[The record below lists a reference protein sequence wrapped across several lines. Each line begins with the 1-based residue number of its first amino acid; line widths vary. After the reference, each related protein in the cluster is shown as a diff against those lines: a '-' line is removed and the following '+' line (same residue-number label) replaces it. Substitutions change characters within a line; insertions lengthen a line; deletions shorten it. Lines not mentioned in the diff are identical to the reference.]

1 MEGLTTEWL
10 DATSTL
16 VVNLSINKCSYWRGN
31 QGKYRRVEDV
41 AWVIPPCLKQEADA
55 FEGTVDKWGATSS
68 VGRDNVAPMGPSCT
82 SESGVS
88 DANEIEP
95 SFFPLTVRTL
105 STIPVVLHAVGGDDG
120 PLDIG
125 ARLYM
130 SSYYG

>member
-1 MEGLTTEWL
+1 M
-10 DATSTL
+10 A
-16 VVNLSINKCSYWRGN
+16 NLSSNKFSRWRGN
-31 QGKYRRVEDV
+31 QGKYRRLEDV
-41 AWVIPPCLKQEADA
+41 AWVIPPCLNQGVDA
-55 FEGTVDKWGATSS
+55 VDDTFDEGGTPS
-68 VGRDNVAPMGPSCT
+68 VEGNGLAGLHLRCT

-88 DANEIEP
+88 DANKIEP
-95 SFFPLTVRTL
+95 SFFPLTVRIL